1 MTPSKRTWTVSDVV
15 YSIGFIYLHILMQKV
30 IFRRSFCMS
39 WKAPL
44 LYDDETSGD
53 IGCSEK
59 IKSTQCK
66 LGGLFLKYTK

>member
-39 WKAPL
+39 WKALL
-44 LYDDETSGD
+44 LYDDETSSD

-59 IKSTQCK
+59 TKSTQCK